1 MGEEIVTLLGIIPES
16 KMECLVNLDEVQSV
30 MCIGLSVRSSQLSS
44 FFNQF
49 LTQIRKE
56 TAETANI
63 DIKTIFQVLE
73 NKSFYDKVSNVIDT
87 QIIHVRDTMTNLILL
102 KTSLYLYCRK
112 KLT

>member
-1 MGEEIVTLLGIIPES
+1 MGEEIVTLLGIIPEA

-30 MCIGLSVRSSQLSS
+30 MCRGLSVRVIQLSS

-49 LTQIRKE
+49 LNEIRKE

-63 DIKTIFQVLE
+63 DIKAIFRVLE
-73 NKSFYDKVSNVIDT
+73 DKNFYDNVSNVIST
-87 QIIHVRDTMTNLILL
+87 QIIHGRDTMTNLRLI
-102 KTSLYLYCRK
+102 KTGLYLYCRK